1 MTTIK
6 NSLQYLIEVT
16 EYSSP
21 SKILENIKNDSELI
35 EKLLVIER
43 LCNVKRATTTF
54 SDALWRSLQ
63 EKQLI
68 ALIKAFTIADGYIE
82 KLSYGQLTPVNSL
95 FAALRKIQYSHYD
108 ILVDWVIKNRNN
120 LYQIPDEYKLKIKA
134 TSLIQYQIYVEA
146 NELKKQIAKLNNQIL
161 HFNKKIQNHESYTS
175 NLGLAIYRKNLTEIE
190 RLIKRGAD
198 VNFICEDGENLSSK
212 ISNLKVELYLK
223 PKRTLLWR
231 QKSAEFSLVD
241 SEQNTLRISVVTV
254 LPKYSSKFDC
264 VTLSANYERARIIKR
279 MTDGD
284 IEKVSDE
291 LKNYC
296 DITQNEKSPK
306 LLPASE
312 VSKTRFVLTPV
323 VKASDISGIETCR
336 LIMEEVL
343 LISQSKEVNAETIL
357 MTQFSSINS
366 YKFNQYEGILEAI
379 LRLSKNSF
387 KNLNNLTFHV
397 NNSFA
402 VSFCRQINY
411 KLNKNIKLFNDSNF

>member
-35 EKLLVIER
+35 EKLLAIER

-68 ALIKAFTIADGYIE
+68 ALIKAFTIADGNIE

-264 VTLSANYERARIIKR
+264 VTLSANYERARIIKK